1 MRFIVIFLNNK
12 IYIIL
17 QACKEANSYLFG
29 PGVTKIELGLAR
41 LKGVAI
47 EPVFDLGGP

>member
-1 MRFIVIFLNNK
+1 LRFIGIFLNNK
-12 IYIIL
+12 IYMM

-41 LKGVAI
+41 LEGVAI
-47 EPVFDLGGP
+47 EPVFDFGGP